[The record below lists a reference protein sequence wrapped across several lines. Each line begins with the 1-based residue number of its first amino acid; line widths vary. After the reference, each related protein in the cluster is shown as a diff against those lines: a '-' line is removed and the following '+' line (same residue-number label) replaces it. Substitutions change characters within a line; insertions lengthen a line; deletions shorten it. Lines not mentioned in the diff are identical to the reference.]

1 MNILA
6 SMKQRNGGD
15 GATGRATSP
24 DERALAR
31 CGRGGVRPPRVPR
44 HDARRG
50 RSGGRLLEGRGLSN
64 FAGKDALFLA
74 LVDRHLDL
82 QLEAIEQLAATTSGN
97 ALRGELLAWSQDAGS
112 SGSFGM
118 LMLEFWLHA
127 ARNEAV
133 RAPLADRYARIRT
146 RLADLIGTRSTDAR
160 LSRPPDEA
168 ASLAL
173 ALDAG
178 LFLQQLIDPAAV
190 PPELRATAIADVLAP
205 ASP

>member
-1 MNILA
+1 MRQA
-6 SMKQRNGGD
+6 ER
-15 GATGRATSP
+15 RAQTS
-24 DERALAR
+24 ERLL
-31 CGRGGVRPPRVPR
+31 
-44 HDARRG
+44 DAAAEVFGRRG
-50 RSGGRLLEGRGLSN
+50 FHATTLDEVAATAGYSKGAVYSN

-82 QLEAIEQLAATTSGN
+82 QLEAIEQLAATTSGD
-97 ALRGELLAWSQDAGS
+97 ALRGELLAWSQDGGS

-127 ARNEAV
+127 ARNEAG
-133 RAPLADRYARIRT
+133 RATLADRYARIRT
-146 RLADLIGTRSTDAR
+146 RLADLIGTRWTGAR

-190 PPELRATAIADVLAP
+190 TPELRATAIADVIEP
-205 ASP
+205 ASQ